1 MDDAGNGGDSGD
13 GRDGREHEGSAC
25 LLNYIID
32 CLCY

>member
-1 MDDAGNGGDSGD
+1 MDDAGNGGDSG
-13 GRDGREHEGSAC
+13 DGREHEGSAC